1 MVESLY
7 CGLDLH
13 KRFSYIVVKDSSGR
27 QLIKGKVSNNETDL
41 STFFEPFRSHNIKVA
56 IEATSNYYWM
66 FETLDRMNM
75 DVKLSHP
82 LKTRMIADAKIKS
95 DKIDADVLSDLLR
108 TNFLPI
114 SYIPNQSIRALREA
128 LRHRI
133 RLVSMRTRLKNQLRA
148 VLIKNNCLDTYTD
161 ISGIKA
167 RQFVNQLS
175 LLPVFRMQCNDILA
189 HIDFINKRL
198 ENINSVI
205 RTYAKEFSEVERL
218 TAISGIGIFSALVI
232 LAEIA
237 DIKRFSSPK
246 KLVSYAGL
254 CPGLHQSGE
263 TCYSKSI
270 THQGDRYLRWILVE
284 ASHHAVRH
292 DGPLKEFYLS
302 LSRTKGKQKALVAVA
317 RKMLVGIYFVLK
329 NNEKFNPVRRKT
341 YKNSIENLDKPA
353 CETWSN

>member
-1 MVESLY
+1 MVESVY

-13 KRFSYIVVKDSSGR
+13 KRFSYIVIKDSLGR
-27 QLIKGKVSNNETDL
+27 KLTKGRVENNEADL
-41 STFFEPFRSHNIKVA
+41 SAFFAPFQNNNIKVA

-75 DVKLSHP
+75 DVNLSHP
-82 LKTRMIADAKIKS
+82 LKTKMIADAKIKS

-114 SYIPNQSIRALREA
+114 SYIPNQNIRALREA
-128 LRHRI
+128 LRHRM

-148 VLIKNNCLDTYTD
+148 ILTKNNCPDSYTD
-161 ISGIKA
+161 ITGVKA
-167 RQFVNQLS
+167 RRFVDQLQ
-175 LLPVFRMQCNDILA
+175 LLPVFKMQCNDVLA

-198 ENINSVI
+198 ENVNSVI
-205 RTYAKEFSEVERL
+205 KTYSKEFSEVERL
-218 TAISGIGIFSALVI
+218 TTVPGIGIFSALLI
-232 LAEIA
+232 LAEIG
-237 DIKRFSSPK
+237 DINRFPSPK

-263 TCYSKSI
+263 TCYSRSI
-270 THQGDRYLRWILVE
+270 THQGDKYLRWILTE

-292 DGPLKEFYLS
+292 DGPLKEFYVFLS
-302 LSRTKGKQKALVAVA
+302 KTKGKNKAIVAVA

-329 NNEKFNPVRRKT
+329 NNSSFKPIRRQAHK
-341 YKNSIENLDKPA
+341 YHKENLDKPV
-353 CETWSN
+353 CDTWPH